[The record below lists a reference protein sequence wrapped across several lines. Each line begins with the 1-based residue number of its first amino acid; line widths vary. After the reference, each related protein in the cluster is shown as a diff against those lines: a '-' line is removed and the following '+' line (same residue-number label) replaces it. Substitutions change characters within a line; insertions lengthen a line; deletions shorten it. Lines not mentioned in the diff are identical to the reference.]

1 MRKWMIIIA
10 VVLLTACSSSGD
22 ATSNEKNGEE
32 DGTEEETVTQEKEK
46 QEEKKEQNETE
57 SNEGNNEEDENEDT
71 EVEPQYSLQE
81 DWSFSPI
88 NEETSKVALMTIDDA
103 PDEYAVEMAE
113 KLKEQE
119 APAIFFVNG
128 HFLDT
133 PEEEEMLKKIH
144 DMGFPIGNHTATHAS
159 LPDLSQEEQKEEIV
173 GLNDRIEEIIG
184 ERPDFFRAPFGQ
196 NTEYSEQLV
205 QEEGMLLMNWTY
217 GYDWNEEYTNAES
230 LSDIMVNTPLLRD
243 GANLLMHDR
252 EWTNNALPEIV
263 SGLREKGYTLL
274 DPEKIEHP

>member
-1 MRKWMIIIA
+1 MRLWIIMV
-10 VVLLTACSSSGD
+10 VVLLLAACSASGD
-22 ATSNEKNGEE
+22 ATSEGKS
-32 DGTEEETVTQEKEK
+32 EEETDKKEGTTEKKEDEQKNEDEVKGTEDIEK
-46 QEEKKEQNETE
+46 EEKKKVTE
-57 SNEGNNEEDENEDT
+57 
-71 EVEPQYSLQE
+71 PHYKIQE

-88 NEETSKVALMTIDDA
+88 NEETSKVALLTIDDA
-103 PDEYAVEMAE
+103 PDEHAVEMAE
-113 KLKEQE
+113 KLKKKD

-133 PEEEEMLKKIH
+133 PEEAEMLKKIH
-144 DMGFPIGNHTATHAS
+144 EMGFPIGNHTQTHAS
-159 LPDLSQEEQKEEIV
+159 LPDLTEKEQKEEIV

-196 NTEYSEQLV
+196 NTEYSKQLV

-230 LSDIMVNTPLLRD
+230 LADIMVNTPLLRD

-252 EWTNNALPEIV
+252 EWTNNALKDIV
-263 SGLREKGYTLL
+263 TGLRDKGYTLL
-274 DPEKIEHP
+274 DPEKIKHP